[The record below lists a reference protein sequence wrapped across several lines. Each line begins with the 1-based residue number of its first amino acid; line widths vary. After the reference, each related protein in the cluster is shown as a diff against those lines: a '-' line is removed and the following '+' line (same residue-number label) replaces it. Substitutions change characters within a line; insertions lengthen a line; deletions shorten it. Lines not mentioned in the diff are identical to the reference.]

1 MKQNTVKYL
10 SEKDLKSYENIH
22 IISEYIENS
31 CHKINEYNQKNNI
44 DKSLLL
50 NGRNLTNIG
59 LFRKYAET
67 YLQNHS
73 AINKE
78 MMIMARQ
85 LAPTT
90 QGIPI
95 EIYAFSK
102 DKIWENYEYIMA
114 DIFDHL
120 IASVPYFELELFEL
134 PNDSSFK

>member
-1 MKQNTVKYL
+1 
-10 SEKDLKSYENIH
+10 
-22 IISEYIENS
+22 
-31 CHKINEYNQKNNI
+31 
-44 DKSLLL
+44 LL

-73 AINKE
+73 AINKD
-78 MMIMARQ
+78 MMIMVRQ

-90 QGIPI
+90 KGIPI

-102 DKIWENYEYIMA
+102 DKKWENYEYIMA

-134 PNDSSFK
+134 PNDSSFKTL